1 VVRLIRKESITRR
14 ITRHVFLSVGAFISI
29 LPFLWLITTSLKPP
43 NTLYSAPLLFPT
55 HFHIENYIEA
65 FQAAPFA
72 RYSLNSF
79 IMSAGI
85 VLTQT
90 LFSAFAGYAFA
101 RIKFKFSNL
110 LFFILL
116 GTMMISN
123 YAIVIPN
130 FLTVNAL
137 GWYDTF
143 AALIIPRAASVFA
156 IFLFRQF
163 FLSLPKEI
171 EDAAK
176 IDGCG
181 KIRIFFQIALP
192 LSKPVI
198 VTSALFSFLF
208 AWNDF
213 LWPLIVTDSP
223 QMRTIQLGLSV
234 FQGRYGVRWT
244 LLSAATVLSILPSIV
259 AFLIAQKY
267 FIKGIAGTGLKG

>member
-1 VVRLIRKESITRR
+1 
-14 ITRHVFLSVGAFISI
+14 
-29 LPFLWLITTSLKPP
+29 
-43 NTLYSAPLLFPT
+43 
-55 HFHIENYIEA
+55 
-65 FQAAPFA
+65 
-72 RYSLNSF
+72 
-79 IMSAGI
+79 MSAGI

-101 RIKFKFSNL
+101 RIKFKFSNI

-171 EDAAK
+171 KDAAK

-181 KIRIFFQIALP
+181 KFRIFFKIALP
-192 LSKPVI
+192 LSRPVI

-244 LLSAATVLSILPSIV
+244 LLAAATVLSILPSIV

>member
-1 VVRLIRKESITRR
+1 
-14 ITRHVFLSVGAFISI
+14 
-29 LPFLWLITTSLKPP
+29 
-43 NTLYSAPLLFPT
+43 
-55 HFHIENYIEA
+55 
-65 FQAAPFA
+65 
-72 RYSLNSF
+72 
-79 IMSAGI
+79 MSAGI

-234 FQGRYGVRWT
+234 FQGRYGIRWT